1 MHFQNYFLSEE
12 DAVQRKWCNLTIIYP
27 PPSQDMC
34 FHYSVNLVFVGERII
49 IIMVG
54 KSTCKT
60 VISILSAH
68 VQPTHKWGL
77 FNGNFLHDHLDSGKL
92 VSSIL
97 PGKQRKL
104 KFAII
109 PFV

>member
-1 MHFQNYFLSEE
+1 MHFPNYYLFEE

-27 PPSQDMC
+27 PPSLDMC
-34 FHYSVNLVFVGERII
+34 FHYSVNLVFVGECII

-54 KSTCKT
+54 KSTWKT

-68 VQPTHKWGL
+68 VQPAHKCGL

-92 VSSIL
+92 LSSTL